1 MARIQRPTNDR
12 ESSDLLCWEQP
23 GTPIDEPASCPLLKS
38 VHLLPVRYGR
48 VEVAPVDTD
57 PGYPYSLS
65 SRPVGYRLLRNGYIY
80 VLDAD
85 AGGDSGGDTNREKLH
100 EYLHKDGEL
109 TGYNGGKLEYPTSH
123 TLYVAFSEMEWTA
136 RKKSQVL
143 DDSEERDE
151 LLQKIDLASA
161 SALSGGEFLLTPD
174 QAKARIAEF
183 AEDNVPEPT
192 EGDHPQESELYHWEN
207 QPYYHRSRF
216 GKLIKQQK
224 IDDTSNCL
232 CLVLRDDVGV
242 MLDLAQHQDDV
253 VGWIESW
260 AEEGS
265 NERDYFL
272 GTLIESMTLL
282 DEQGLGSMMT
292 NSDHP
297 AIASMRQDL
306 EAMSESDRSDTQSA
320 LLAALKRQGDER
332 RPGPN
337 DASLPAEVKAKVEEI
352 RATANRTNAYSIVP
366 KMQRA
371 VDEWY
376 LRQAMKGAQ
385 PDFVDAHIEGIA
397 ALKKS
402 HREHLESILEGQGF
416 GNRGINDL
424 IDREAMDQFMTGQR
438 AKLAR
443 WQSLLTAITND
454 RVQLLTDNRYHHAA
468 WYFDPK
474 DKTQLEAALDL
485 EYACLKDIC
494 RSDEAS
500 EGVLEWLNTHPQYSR
515 PLFHTLPKNDRSA
528 DGELAK
534 TYAIVGNAGYAVVT
548 RAANWVQKI
557 KAAENGKLPDFI
569 DYSKLIQQKAGAVG
583 DTVAPAIALAKGR
596 AIEKLYQAIGSQ
608 TLPELD
614 DLFRDLPYFFKRSML
629 DAIDQGKAE
638 FRVASQGELATFRN
652 NLTKMLQL
660 DQQMKQ
666 LQNDHDVAKST
677 HGHRSEK
684 AQGLVAEFKATREKH
699 RKVGKQVAAALSPVE
714 EIDTGLKLETAVT
727 GRAGLTL
734 VLPALDQQEL
744 GRLVGHF
751 RQGLASAH
759 RVNLMGDGLGAM
771 VFVAQLVN
779 FGTALVELV
788 SSENKQKFWQD
799 NLTRLGESFWATSA
813 AGFLAAQGVMD
824 TAYGAR
830 AQALASAWQR
840 SAVTSVHIQMGKLH
854 VALGIFAYGAGAVSA
869 VLSAGKHRENWLRAV
884 QTGNSEAQAGAVMG
898 MIGSGGLAAT
908 NAYGLSRTGQSF
920 FQVLA
925 ARGMESKA
933 VAWATAGRT
942 LSGLFARLNVAGLVF
957 TVFELGG
964 TWLYNRYN
972 LSERDRWLQTTPWS
986 RESEQIH
993 NGSLD
998 DYTKAFAGIGA
1009 SVTLDEVPGK
1019 DEERSKLRLN
1029 CHGLPAD
1036 SLVEPLQGRARHR
1049 VSIAAWR
1056 IQPGQR
1062 GMFSLSPETW
1072 VPCTGAILGSLEPSA
1087 DTNHLQLVFRP
1098 PAHEKTRHGIRTQ
1111 HFSLMV
1117 SVQTLQADGRYTG
1130 AVYMLKATPDSQYPL
1145 TPVQEAP
1152 KAEISWWQLRQPLI
1166 VTEGI

>member
-57 PGYPYSLS
+57 SGYPYSLT

-85 AGGDSGGDTNREKLH
+85 SKQLH
-100 EYLHKDGEL
+100 EYRHKDGEL
-109 TGYNGGKLEYPTSH
+109 TGHNGGKLEYQTSH
-123 TLYVAFSEMEWTA
+123 TLYVAFSEMAWSA
-136 RKKSQVL
+136 RKKSQIL
-143 DDSEERDE
+143 DDPEERDE
-151 LLQKIDLASA
+151 LLQRVDLASA
-161 SALSGGEFLLTPD
+161 SPLSGGDFLLTPE
-174 QAKARIAEF
+174 QAKARVAEF
-183 AEDNVPEPT
+183 AEDNAPEPT
-192 EGDHPQESELYHWEN
+192 EGAHPQESELYHWEN
-207 QPYYHRSRF
+207 QPYYHKSRF

-260 AEEGS
+260 VEEES

-282 DEQGLGSMMT
+282 DEQGLNSMMV

-306 EAMSESDRSDTQSA
+306 KDMSESDRSDTQSA

-337 DASLPAEVKAKVEEI
+337 DATLPAEVKARVEEI
-352 RATANRTNAYSIVP
+352 RATANRTNAYGIVP

-376 LRQAMKGAQ
+376 LKQAMDGAQ
-385 PDFVDAHIEGIA
+385 PDFVAAHIAGIA
-397 ALKKS
+397 ALKKN
-402 HREHLESILEGQGF
+402 HREHLETILEGEGF
-416 GNRGINDL
+416 GHRGINDL
-424 IDREAMDQFMTGQR
+424 IDREAMDQFMAGQR

-443 WQSLLTAITND
+443 WQMLLTAITDD
-454 RVQLLTDNRYHHAA
+454 RVQLLTNSRYQKAT
-468 WYFDPK
+468 WYFDPE
-474 DKTQLEAALDL
+474 DEAQLEAALDL
-485 EYACLKDIC
+485 EYACIKDIC

-515 PLFHTLPKNDRSA
+515 PLFQTLPKNDRSA

-534 TYAIVGNAGYAVVT
+534 TYAIVGNAGYGVVT
-548 RAANWVQKI
+548 RAANWAQKI
-557 KAAENGKLPDFI
+557 SAAEKGKLPDFT

-583 DTVAPAIALAKGR
+583 DTFAPAIALAKGR
-596 AIEKLYQAIGSQ
+596 AIAKLYEAIGSQ

-629 DAIDQGKAE
+629 DAIEQGKAE
-638 FRVASQGELATFRN
+638 FRVASKDELATFRN

-684 AQGLVAEFKATREKH
+684 AQRLVAEFKATREKH

-734 VLPALDQQEL
+734 VSPALDQQEL

-751 RQGLASAH
+751 RQGLASAP
-759 RVNLMGDGLGAM
+759 RVNLMGDGLGVL
-771 VFVAQLVN
+771 VFGVQLVN
-779 FGTALVELV
+779 FGTALGELF
-788 SSENKQKFWQD
+788 SSENKQKFLQD
-799 NLTRLGESFWATSA
+799 NLTYLFESFWATSA
-813 AGFLAAQGVMD
+813 AGFLAAQGIMD
-824 TAYGAR
+824 TAHGAR
-830 AQALASAWQR
+830 AQVLASAWQR
-840 SAVTSVHIQMGKLH
+840 SAMTGVHVQMGKLH
-854 VALGIFAYGAGAVSA
+854 VGLGIFAYGAGAVSA

-884 QTGNSEAQAGAVMG
+884 QTGNAEAQTGAVMG
-898 MIGSGGLAAT
+898 MIGSGGLAIT
-908 NAYGLSRTGQSF
+908 NTYGFGRTLSMA
-920 FQVLA
+920 LA
-925 ARGMESKA
+925 VRRASKGIARAE
-933 VAWATAGRT
+933 AWAIAGRT
-942 LSGLFARLNVAGLVF
+942 LSSLFARLNVAGLVF

-964 TWLYNRYN
+964 TWLYNRHN

-986 RESEQIH
+986 LESERVH
-993 NGSLD
+993 DSSLE
-998 DYTKAFAGIGA
+998 DYAEAFARLGD
-1009 SVTLDEVPGK
+1009 SVTLDEVPAE
-1019 DEERSKLRLN
+1019 DEGPSRFQLS
-1029 CHGLPAD
+1029 CHHLPPD
-1036 SLVEPLQGRARHR
+1036 SLTESSEGKSPYR
-1049 VSIAAWR
+1049 VLIAVWR
-1056 IQPGQR
+1056 IQPGER
-1062 GMFSLSPETW
+1062 GMFSLHPETW
-1072 VPCTGAILGSLEPSA
+1072 VPCTGAIIASMEQPA
-1087 DTNHLQLVFRP
+1087 DIDHLQLTFRP
-1098 PAHEKTRHGIRTQ
+1098 PTHEKTRYGTLT
-1111 HFSLMV
+1111 SELCVMV
-1117 SVQTLQADGRYTG
+1117 KLETLQADGAY
-1130 AVYMLKATPDSQYPL
+1130 ASSVYMLKATPDSRYPL
-1145 TPVQEAP
+1145 VPIQEAP
-1152 KAEISWWQLRQPLI
+1152 KAEINWRQLRQPLI
-1166 VTEGI
+1166 VMDSF

>member
-12 ESSDLLCWEQP
+12 ASSDLLCWEQP

-38 VHLLPVRYGR
+38 VHLLPIRYGR

-57 PGYPYSLS
+57 PGYPYSLT
-65 SRPVGYRLLRNGYIY
+65 SRPVGYRLLRSGYIY
-80 VLDAD
+80 ILDAD
-85 AGGDSGGDTNREKLH
+85 SEELH
-100 EYLHKDGEL
+100 EYLHEDGEL
-109 TGYNGGKLEYPTSH
+109 TGYNAGKLEYPASH
-123 TLYVAFSEMEWTA
+123 TLYVAFSEMAWTA
-136 RKKSQVL
+136 RKKAQVL
-143 DDSEERDE
+143 DDPEERDA
-151 LLQKIDLASA
+151 LLQRVDLASA
-161 SALSGGEFLLTPD
+161 SPLNGGEFLLTPD
-174 QAKARIAEF
+174 QAKARVAEF
-183 AEDNVPEPT
+183 AEDNAPEPT
-192 EGDHPQESELYHWEN
+192 EGAHPQESEFYHWEN

-216 GKLIKQQK
+216 GKLIKQQA

-260 AEEGS
+260 AEEGD

-292 NSDHP
+292 KSDHP

-306 EAMSESDRSDTQSA
+306 EAMSESDRSEIQSA

-557 KAAENGKLPDFI
+557 RAAENGKLPDFI

-614 DLFRDLPYFFKRSML
+614 DLFRDLPYFFKRGML
-629 DAIDQGKAE
+629 DAIEQGKAE

-684 AQGLVAEFKATREKH
+684 AQGLVAEFKAIREQH
-699 RKVGKQVAAALSPVE
+699 RKVGKHVAAALSPVE

-751 RQGLASAH
+751 RKGLASAP
-759 RVNLMGDGLGAM
+759 RVNLMGDGLGVL
-771 VFVAQLVN
+771 VFVAQLSILWNV
-779 FGTALVELV
+779 ASELG
-788 SSENKQKFWQD
+788 SESENPEDKQ
-799 NLTRLGESFWATSA
+799 RLYESALATIA
-813 AGFLAAQGVMD
+813 AGFLASQGLMD
-824 TAYGAR
+824 TAYSAR
-830 AQALASAWQR
+830 ARALAEAWQR
-840 SAVTSVHIQMGKLH
+840 SAVAGVHIQMGKLH
-854 VALGIFAYGAGAVSA
+854 VWLGGPAYLFGAI
-869 VLSAGKHRENWLRAV
+869 SAGISALKHQENWLRAV
-884 QTGNSEAQAGAVMG
+884 QTGNAEAQFGATLG
-898 MIGSGGLAAT
+898 MIGSGGLVVT

-986 RESEQIH
+986 LESERVH
-993 NGSLD
+993 DSSLEA
-998 DYTKAFAGIGA
+998 YAEAFARIGD
-1009 SVTLDEVPGK
+1009 SVTLDEVPAENEGP
-1019 DEERSKLRLN
+1019 SRLQLS
-1029 CHGLPAD
+1029 CYRLPPD
-1036 SLVEPLQGRARHR
+1036 SLTEPSDGKSLYR
-1049 VSIAAWR
+1049 VSITAWR
-1056 IQPGQR
+1056 IQPGKR
-1062 GMFSLSPETW
+1062 GMFSLHPETW
-1072 VPCTGAILGSLEPSA
+1072 VPCTGAIIASMEQPV
-1087 DTNHLQLVFRP
+1087 DIDHLQLTFRP
-1098 PAHEKTRHGIRTQ
+1098 PAHEKTRYGTLTSEL
-1111 HFSLMV
+1111 SLMV
-1117 SVQTLQADGRYTG
+1117 KVETLQANGAYTG
-1130 AVYMLKATPDSQYPL
+1130 SVYMLKVTPDSRYPL
-1145 TPVQEAP
+1145 TPIQEEP
-1152 KAEISWWQLRQPLI
+1152 KAEINWRQLRQPLI
-1166 VTEGI
+1166 AMDSF

>member
-1 MARIQRPTNDR
+1 
-12 ESSDLLCWEQP
+12 
-23 GTPIDEPASCPLLKS
+23 
-38 VHLLPVRYGR
+38 
-48 VEVAPVDTD
+48 
-57 PGYPYSLS
+57 
-65 SRPVGYRLLRNGYIY
+65 
-80 VLDAD
+80 
-85 AGGDSGGDTNREKLH
+85 
-100 EYLHKDGEL
+100 
-109 TGYNGGKLEYPTSH
+109 
-123 TLYVAFSEMEWTA
+123 
-136 RKKSQVL
+136 
-143 DDSEERDE
+143 
-151 LLQKIDLASA
+151 
-161 SALSGGEFLLTPD
+161 
-174 QAKARIAEF
+174 
-183 AEDNVPEPT
+183 
-192 EGDHPQESELYHWEN
+192 
-207 QPYYHRSRF
+207 
-216 GKLIKQQK
+216 
-224 IDDTSNCL
+224 
-232 CLVLRDDVGV
+232 
-242 MLDLAQHQDDV
+242 
-253 VGWIESW
+253 
-260 AEEGS
+260 
-265 NERDYFL
+265 
-272 GTLIESMTLL
+272 
-282 DEQGLGSMMT
+282 
-292 NSDHP
+292 
-297 AIASMRQDL
+297 
-306 EAMSESDRSDTQSA
+306 
-320 LLAALKRQGDER
+320 
-332 RPGPN
+332 
-337 DASLPAEVKAKVEEI
+337 
-352 RATANRTNAYSIVP
+352 
-366 KMQRA
+366 MQRA

-376 LRQAMKGAQ
+376 LRQAMKGAL

-569 DYSKLIQQKAGAVG
+569 GYSKLIQQKAGAVG

-684 AQGLVAEFKATREKH
+684 AQRLVAEFKATREKH

-734 VLPALDQQEL
+734 ALPAQDQQEL

-759 RVNLMGDGLGAM
+759 RVNLMGDGLGVL
-771 VFVAQLVN
+771 VFVAQLSILWNV
-779 FGTALVELV
+779 ASELG
-788 SSENKQKFWQD
+788 SESENPEDKQ
-799 NLTRLGESFWATSA
+799 RLYESALATIA
-813 AGFLAAQGVMD
+813 AGFLASQGLMD
-824 TAYGAR
+824 TAYSTRAR
-830 AQALASAWQR
+830 ALAEAWQR
-840 SAVTSVHIQMGKLH
+840 SAVAGVHIQMGKLH
-854 VALGIFAYGAGAVSA
+854 VWLGGPAYLFGAI
-869 VLSAGKHRENWLRAV
+869 SAGISALKHQENWLRAV
-884 QTGNSEAQAGAVMG
+884 QTGNAEAQFGATLG
-898 MIGSGGLAAT
+898 MIGSGGLVVT